1 MIENHLPIL
10 QVLVPLAAAP
20 LCLLLRNRVVV
31 TALAIAVTWATFAVS
46 VALMATVLQQGLI
59 SYELGGW
66 AAPWG
71 IEYRVDILNAFVL
84 VLVSGIGAVVATWSP
99 ASISV
104 ELPRYERHYLF
115 YCSYLLCLSGLLGIT
130 ITGDMFN
137 VFVFLEISA
146 LSSYVLI
153 SMGQDRRALTA
164 AYSYLIMGTLGATFI
179 LIGIGF
185 LYIMTGT
192 LNMADLAVRLQDVAD
207 TRTVIVAFAFLIVG
221 VSLKMALFPLH
232 LWLPN
237 AYAYAP
243 SAVTAFLAATAT
255 KVSVYLLLRFFFTV
269 FGYDFAFNRMQL
281 WIFLMPLALIGIVT
295 ASLVA
300 VFQNNIKRMLA
311 YSSVAQIGYM
321 VLGISFASVNGL
333 TGGIVHLFNHGLM
346 KCTLFLAMGCIVYRS
361 GSVHIDD
368 MRGLGRSM
376 PWTMAAFVAGGLSLI
391 GVPMTVGFIS
401 KWYLVTAAIEQGL
414 WPVAGVIL
422 FSSLLAAVYIWRVI
436 EVAYFEE
443 PSAVEGEG
451 SVREAPLSLLVPMWV
466 LVATI
471 FYFGVTTELTA
482 GIARQA
488 AESLLGVVP

>member
-1 MIENHLPIL
+1 LIETHLPIL
-10 QVLVPLAAAP
+10 QILLPLIAAP
-20 LCLLLRNRVVV
+20 LCVLLRDRV
-31 TALAIAVTWATFAVS
+31 AVTVLTIATTWVTFAVS
-46 VALMATVLQQGLI
+46 LALMATVLQQGPI

-66 AAPWG
+66 EPPWG
-71 IEYRVDILNAFVL
+71 IEYRVDILSAFVL
-84 VLVSGIGAVVATWSP
+84 VLVSGIGAIVATWSP

-115 YCSYLLCLSGLLGIT
+115 YCAYLLCLTGLLGIT

-137 VFVFLEISA
+137 VFVFLEVSA

-153 SMGQDRRALTA
+153 SMGKDRRALTA
-164 AYSYLIMGTLGATFI
+164 SYSYLIMGTLGATFI
-179 LIGIGF
+179 LIGIGL

-192 LNMADLAVRLQDVAD
+192 LNMADLAVRLGDVVD
-207 TRTVIVAFAFLIVG
+207 TRTVIVAFGFLVVG

-255 KVSVYLLLRFFFTV
+255 KVSVYLLLRIFFTE
-269 FGYDFAFNRMQL
+269 FGYDFAFDRMQL
-281 WIFLMPLALIGIVT
+281 WIILMPLALIGIVT

-300 VFQNNIKRMLA
+300 IFQNNIKRMLA

-321 VLGISFASVNGL
+321 VLGISFASVSGL

-346 KCTLFLAMGCIVYRS
+346 KCALFLAMGCIVFRT
-361 GSVHIDD
+361 GSVHIDE
-368 MRGLGRSM
+368 MRGLGRTM

-401 KWYLVTAAIEQGL
+401 KWYLVTAALEQGF
-414 WPVAGVIL
+414 WPVAGIIL
-422 FSSLLAAVYIWRVI
+422 FSSLLALVYVWRVV

-443 PSAVEGEG
+443 PPEVEGEG
-451 SVREAPLSLLVPMWV
+451 SVREAPLSLLIPMWV
-466 LVATI
+466 LVAAI
-471 FYFGVTTELTA
+471 FYFGVTTEWTV
-482 GIARQA
+482 GIAQQA

>member
-1 MIENHLPIL
+1 MIENHLPVLQIL
-10 QVLVPLAAAP
+10 IPLVAAP
-20 LCLLLRNRVVV
+20 LCLLLRNRVAV
-31 TALAIAVTWATFAVS
+31 TALAIAVTWVTFAVS
-46 VALMATVLQQGLI
+46 VALMATVLQQGQI

-66 AAPWG
+66 APPWG
-71 IEYRVDILNAFVL
+71 IEYRVDLLSGFVL

-99 ASISV
+99 TSISV

-115 YCSYLLCLSGLLGIT
+115 YCAYLLCLTGLLGII

-179 LIGIGF
+179 LIGIGL

-192 LNMADLAVRLQDVAD
+192 LNMADLAVRLQGVID

-269 FGYDFAFNRMQL
+269 FGYGFAFDRMQL

-321 VLGISFASVNGL
+321 VLGISFASVSGL

-346 KCTLFLAMGCIVYRS
+346 KCALFLAMGCIVYRC
-361 GSVHIDD
+361 GSVHIDE
-368 MRGLGRSM
+368 MRGLGRTM

-401 KWYLVTAAIEQGL
+401 KWYLVTAALEQGL

-422 FSSLLAAVYIWRVI
+422 FSSLLAAVYIWRVV

-451 SVREAPLSLLVPMWV
+451 SIREAPLSLLIPMWV
-466 LVATI
+466 LVVAI
-471 FYFGVTTELTA
+471 FYFGVTTKFTA
-482 GIARQA
+482 GIAQQA
-488 AESLLGVVP
+488 AESLLGVAP

>member
-10 QVLVPLAAAP
+10 QILIPLAAAP
-20 LCLLLRNRVVV
+20 LCILLRHRVVV
-31 TALAIAVTWATFAVS
+31 TAFSIAVTWATFAVS
-46 VALMATVLQQGLI
+46 LALMTAVLQQGPI

-66 AAPWG
+66 EAPWG

-84 VLVSGIGAVVATWSP
+84 VLVSGIGAIVASWSP

-104 ELPRYERHYLF
+104 ELPRRERHYLF
-115 YCSYLLCLSGLLGIT
+115 YCAYLLCLTGLLGIT

-137 VFVFLEISA
+137 VFVFLEVSA

-164 AYSYLIMGTLGATFI
+164 SYSYLIMGTVGATFI
-179 LIGIGF
+179 LIGIGL
-185 LYIMTGT
+185 LYTMTGT
-192 LNMADLAVRLQDVAD
+192 LNMADLAVRLPAVYE
-207 TRTVIVAFAFLIVG
+207 TRTVIVAFGFLIVG

-243 SAVTAFLAATAT
+243 SVVTAFLAATAT

-269 FGYDFAFNRMQL
+269 FGYDFAFVRMQL

-300 VFQNNIKRMLA
+300 IFQNNIKRMLA

-321 VLGISFASVNGL
+321 VLGISFASVSGL

-346 KCTLFLAMGCIVYRS
+346 KCALFLAMGCVVYRC
-361 GSVHIDD
+361 GAVHIDE
-368 MRGLGRSM
+368 MRGLGRTM

-401 KWYLVTAAIEQGL
+401 KWYLVTAALEQGL
-414 WPVAGVIL
+414 WPVAGIIL
-422 FSSLLAAVYIWRVI
+422 FSSLLAVVYIWRVV
-436 EVAYFEE
+436 EVAYFQPPPE
-443 PSAVEGEG
+443 VEGEG
-451 SVREAPLSLLVPMWV
+451 SIREAPLSLLIPMWV
-466 LVATI
+466 LVAAI
-471 FYFGVTTELTA
+471 FYFGLTTELTV
-482 GIARQA
+482 GIAQQA
-488 AESLLGVVP
+488 AESLLGVTP

>member
-1 MIENHLPIL
+1 MIDNHLPIL
-10 QVLVPLAAAP
+10 QVLLPLVAAV
-20 LCLLLRNRVVV
+20 LCLLLRNRLIVTTLAIVV
-31 TALAIAVTWATFAVS
+31 TWVTFAVS
-46 VALMATVLQQGLI
+46 VALMSAVLRQGVI

-66 AAPWG
+66 APPWG
-71 IEYRVDILNAFVL
+71 IEYRVDVLNAFVL

-99 ASISV
+99 SSISV

-115 YCSYLLCLSGLLGIT
+115 YCAYLLCLAGLLGIT
-130 ITGDMFN
+130 VTGDMFN

-153 SMGQDRRALTA
+153 SLGQDRRALTA
-164 AYSYLIMGTLGATFI
+164 AYSYLVMGTLGATFI
-179 LIGIGF
+179 LIGIGL

-192 LNMADLAVRLQDVAD
+192 LNMADLAERLPEVLD
-207 TRTVIVAFAFLIVG
+207 TRTVIVAFGFLVVG

-269 FGYDFAFNRMQL
+269 FGYEFAFDRMQL
-281 WIFLMPLALIGIVT
+281 WIFLMPLALVGIVT

-300 VFQNNIKRMLA
+300 IFQNNIKRMLA

-346 KCTLFLAMGCIVYRS
+346 KCALFLALGCIVYRC
-361 GSVHIDD
+361 GADHIDE
-368 MRGLGRSM
+368 MRGLGRTM

-391 GVPMTVGFIS
+391 GVPMTVGFVS
-401 KWYLVTAAIEQGL
+401 KWYLVVAALERGL
-414 WPVAGVIL
+414 WPVAAVVL
-422 FSSLLAAVYIWRVI
+422 FSSLLAAVYIWRVV
-436 EVAYFEE
+436 EVAYFEA

-451 SVREAPLSLLVPMWV
+451 SVREAPLAMLIPVWALV
-466 LVATI
+466 VAI
-471 FYFGVTTELTA
+471 FYFGITTEFTA

-488 AESLLGVVP
+488 AESLLRVAS